1 MAGPRDMLEKNGRLT
16 TGNKPLHERRKDLT
30 NHMRDATHTIR
41 TMLAN
46 WPAEFD
52 LPADHPIHEWL
63 DVTDYIC
70 DETEKP
76 CPNNANASVATPP

>member
-1 MAGPRDMLEKNGRLT
+1 MTGPRDMLERNGRLT

-63 DVTDYIC
+63 DVTDYIA
-70 DETEKP
+70 DEAEKP
-76 CPNNANASVATPP
+76 CNSTQSP

>member
-30 NHMRDATHTIR
+30 NHMRDASHTIR

-76 CPNNANASVATPP
+76 CPNNANANVATPP

>member
-1 MAGPRDMLEKNGRLT
+1 MTQRDMLEKNGRLT
-16 TGNKPLHERRKDLT
+16 TGNMPLNQRRKDLT
-30 NHMRDATHTIR
+30 NRMRDTAHQVR

-46 WPAEFD
+46 WPAEFE
-52 LPADHPIHEWL
+52 LPDDHPIHEWL

-76 CPNNANASVATPP
+76 